1 MLVIKVELWPFGF
14 EDGKRELEQICIIN
28 DETGTND
35 IGNYEVVH
43 SSDGSNIP
51 RLVRVEDFD
60 RKLGALELL
69 RRGLEKLK
77 ETV

>member
-14 EDGKRELEQICIIN
+14 EAGKRELDRIRIIN
-28 DETGTND
+28 DATGTKD
-35 IGNYEVVH
+35 TGNYKVVH
-43 SSDGSNIP
+43 SSEGSNIP
-51 RLVRVEDFD
+51 RLVRVEEFD

-69 RRGLEKLK
+69 RRGLERLK

>member
-14 EDGKRELEQICIIN
+14 KAGKRELDRIYIIN
-28 DETGTND
+28 DATGTND